1 MLIKGRYMKQRKRD
15 EIKLEDTWDL
25 TYIYKTDDEF
35 YSDLKKV
42 SESIEVVSK
51 YRGKLLESAKTLLE
65 FLKKSDEVERK
76 LYKLYYYAHLKLDQ
90 DTTNTF
96 YQAMEGKVTNLLQE
110 YSVLT
115 SFVMPELMKG
125 DYQTVLN
132 YIKEE
137 KELEVYRF
145 NLEEVYRYQEH
156 SLSEEKEEL
165 LSHLSKSLGSASEA
179 FESLTDADISFPDL
193 IIDGKRVS
201 LTESNY
207 SMYLDDPKRSVRKQA
222 FTKLLGT
229 YGKFK
234 NTLASTFKN
243 NVELLTS
250 MARIKKFNS
259 SLEASLYPD
268 NISVDVYNSLI
279 NTVNNNLNVL
289 YKYYELKRKSLG
301 LSKLHLYDIYAPMV
315 ENFSKNYTFSEAKEL
330 VLEALSVLGDDYI
343 KNLNKAFD
351 ERWIDIYNNKGKR
364 TGAYSSGFYDT
375 KPYLLLNYEGKYN
388 DVTTLAHELGHS
400 MHTYYSCEN
409 QPYNLSSYNIFVAEV
424 ASTVNELLLV
434 KYLLNKSE
442 EKKEQ
447 LFLLNKLLEL
457 YKGTIYRQVMFAEF
471 ERDMHA
477 SCEEGEVL
485 TYDYLNEKYYCLV
498 QKYFGKKV
506 VCDKL
511 IENEWMR
518 IPHFYYNFYVYK
530 YAIGLS
536 CATKIVD
543 DILSG
548 KENAIENYLSFLKT
562 GGSMYPALELK
573 VAGVNIYDENLYL
586 NAIKAFDGYI
596 DSFTK
601 ILNK

>member
-1 MLIKGRYMKQRKRD
+1 MKQKKRD

-25 TYIYKTDDEF
+25 TYIYKNDDEF
-35 YSDLKKV
+35 YGELKKV
-42 SESIEVVSK
+42 SESIDVVSK
-51 YRGKLLESAKTLLE
+51 YRGKILESSKTLLN
-65 FLKKSDEVERK
+65 FLQESDELERK

-96 YQAMEGKVTNLLQE
+96 YQAMEGKITNLLQQ

-115 SFVMPELMKG
+115 SFVVPELMKG
-125 DYQTVLN
+125 DYNKVLS
-132 YIKEE
+132 YIDEE
-137 KELEVYRF
+137 KGLETYRF
-145 NLEEVYRYQEH
+145 NLEELYRYQEH
-156 SLSEEKEEL
+156 SLNEEQEEL

-179 FESLTDADISFPDL
+179 FESLTDSDITFPDL
-193 IIDGKRVS
+193 VIDGKKIE

-207 SMYLDDPKRSVRKQA
+207 STYLENASRSVRKQA

-229 YGKFK
+229 YGSFK

-250 MARIKKFNS
+250 MAKIKKFNS

-268 NISVDVYNSLI
+268 NISLDVYDGLI
-279 NTVNNNLNVL
+279 DTVNSKLNVL

-315 ENFSKNYTFSEAKEL
+315 KDFNKNYTFNEAKET

-343 KNLNKAFD
+343 RNLNKAFD

-375 KPYLLLNYEGKYN
+375 KPYLLLNFEGNYN

-400 MHTYYSCEN
+400 MHTYYSCNN

-434 KYLLNKSE
+434 KYLLKRS
-442 EKKEQ
+442 EKKEEQ

-471 ERDMHA
+471 ERDMHQA
-477 SCEEGEVL
+477 VEQGEVL
-485 TYDYLNEKYYCLV
+485 TYDYLNENYYKLV
-498 QKYFGKKV
+498 QKYFGKNV

-562 GGSMYPALELK
+562 GGSMYPADELK
-573 VAGVNIYDENLYL
+573 VANIDIHDENLYL
-586 NAIKAFDGYI
+586 NAIKAFDEYI

>member
-1 MLIKGRYMKQRKRD
+1 MKQKKRD

-25 TYIYKTDDEF
+25 TYIYKNDDEF
-35 YSDLKKV
+35 YGELKKV
-42 SESIEVVSK
+42 SESIDVVSK
-51 YRGKLLESAKTLLE
+51 YRNKILESSKTLLN
-65 FLKKSDEVERK
+65 FLQESDELERK

-96 YQAMEGKVTNLLQE
+96 YQAMEGKITNLLQQ

-115 SFVMPELMKG
+115 SFVVPELMKG
-125 DYQTVLN
+125 DYQQVLS
-132 YIKEE
+132 YIDEE
-137 KELEVYRF
+137 KGLETYRF
-145 NLEEVYRYQEH
+145 NLEELYRYQEH
-156 SLSEEKEEL
+156 SLNEEQEEL

-179 FESLTDADISFPDL
+179 FESLTDSDITFPNL
-193 IIDGKRVS
+193 VIDGKKIE

-207 SMYLDDPKRSVRKQA
+207 STYLENISRSVRKQA

-229 YGKFK
+229 YGSFK

-250 MARIKKFNS
+250 MAKIKKFNS

-268 NISVDVYNSLI
+268 NISLDVYNGLI
-279 NTVNNNLNVL
+279 DTVNSKLNVL

-315 ENFSKNYTFSEAKEL
+315 KDFNKNYTFNEAKET
-330 VLEALSVLGDDYI
+330 VLEALSVLGEDYI

-375 KPYLLLNYEGKYN
+375 KPYLLLNFEGNYN

-400 MHTYYSCEN
+400 MHTYYSCNN

-434 KYLLNKSE
+434 KYLLKKSE
-442 EKKEQ
+442 KKEEQ

-471 ERDMHA
+471 ERDMHHA
-477 SCEEGEVL
+477 VEQGEVL
-485 TYDYLNEKYYCLV
+485 TYDYLNENYYKLV
-498 QKYFGKKV
+498 QKYFGKNV

-562 GGSMYPALELK
+562 GGSMYPSDELK
-573 VAGVNIYDENLYL
+573 VSNIDIHDENLYL
-586 NAIKAFDGYI
+586 NAIKAFDEYI